1 MSEKVTNKQNH
12 GETAGTF
19 VAILALWAKNHG
31 RSEIYLSR
39 VLEAEAEAVV
49 CGSRFQKDGWDSY

>member
-1 MSEKVTNKQNH
+1 MSEKATNKQNH

-49 CGSRFQKDGWDSY
+49 YGSRFQIDGWDSY